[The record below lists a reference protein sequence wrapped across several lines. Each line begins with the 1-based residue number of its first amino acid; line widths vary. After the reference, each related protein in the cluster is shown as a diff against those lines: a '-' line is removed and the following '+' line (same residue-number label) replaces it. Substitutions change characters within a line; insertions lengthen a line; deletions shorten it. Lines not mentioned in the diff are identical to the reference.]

1 MHDDLQ
7 AILQDT
13 LRDTF
18 GHASF
23 RAGQEQVIK
32 SLLAG
37 RSALALFP
45 TGAGKSL
52 CYQLPSL
59 LMDGLTVVISPLIAL
74 MKDQVEALESRGI
87 AAARLDS
94 SLTPAETAGVYE
106 RIRDGRLKL
115 LYIAPERL
123 TNEQFVA
130 RLSRSRVAMM
140 AVDEAHCIS
149 EWGHNFR
156 PEYLRLAH
164 VAKELGIVP
173 VLALTATATPAVAAD
188 IRRAFGIDEADH
200 AQTSFLRPNLAYR
213 VTPCADNDRLGL
225 LTSRLQKRQGA
236 AIVYVTLQKTA
247 EEVAN
252 HLQKNGLDALAYH
265 AGLPDE
271 QRHAAQDAF
280 MNGRA
285 DTIVATIAFGMG
297 IDKADIRA
305 VYHYNLPKTLE
316 NYAQETG
323 RAGRDGRP
331 SVCELLACADDRIVL
346 ENFTYGDT
354 PTPEAIRQLLAQILS
369 PAASQAGRRS
379 EQRPDEFDISL
390 YELAQST
397 DIRPLVI
404 ETVLTHLELAGVLRP
419 LGSFYAT
426 YQFRLLE
433 PESTVM
439 ASHTPERQI
448 FLRKL
453 LHCGKR
459 GTKWTTIDPDIA
471 AAELAEPR
479 DRIVKALGWLSDSG
493 SIELKPSGSRQRFR
507 LTGGMQR
514 DGRGQLDLDSL
525 SQSMQE
531 LFAVREARDLER
543 LQAVLDFAAEPDCLT
558 HRLLRYFGEHV
569 DSRGSEAARVR
580 CGSCT
585 SCEDSLPES
594 SKSGTASRELPVST
608 APEITAAQAAAIE
621 GLVAENRPSLSTPRQ
636 LARFLCGLTSPATS
650 RERLGRHAGFGL
662 LARVPFAI
670 VLTRAASLAERGS
683 SAAELNMSGDCAD

>member
-1 MHDDLQ
+1 MPHDLQ
-7 AILQDT
+7 TVLN
-13 LRDTF
+13 RSF
-18 GHASF
+18 GHSSF
-23 RAGQEQVIK
+23 RDGQEQVIE

-74 MKDQVEALESRGI
+74 MKDQVEALEARGI

-94 SLTPAETAGVYE
+94 SLTPDEAASVYE
-106 RIRDGRLKL
+106 RIRSGTLKL

-123 TNEQFVA
+123 MSEQFVTRLA
-130 RLSRSRVAMM
+130 RTRIAMM

-164 VAKELGIVP
+164 VAEELGISP

-188 IRRAFGIDEADH
+188 IRRAFGIAEADH
-200 AQTSFLRPNLAYR
+200 VQTSFLRPNLAYR
-213 VTPCADNDRLGL
+213 VTPCADKHRLDL
-225 LTSRLQKRQGA
+225 LTSRLQERQGA

-247 EEVAN
+247 EQVAN
-252 HLQKNGLDALAYH
+252 HLQKRGLKALAYH

-271 QRHAAQDAF
+271 KRHAAQDAF
-280 MNGRA
+280 MRGRA

-297 IDKADIRA
+297 IDKADIRG

-316 NYAQETG
+316 NYSQETG
-323 RAGRDGRP
+323 RAGRDGLP
-331 SVCELLACADDRIVL
+331 SVCELLACADDRIAL

-354 PTPEAIRQLLAQILS
+354 PTPEAIRQLLGHILGRTLA
-369 PAASQAGRRS
+369 PAAATTK
-379 EQRPDEFDISL
+379 QRPGQPSGEFDISL
-390 YELAQST
+390 YELSQST

-419 LGSFYAT
+419 LGSFYAG

-433 PESTVM
+433 PESAVL
-439 ASHTPERQI
+439 AKHTPERQA
-448 FLRKL
+448 FLKQL

-459 GTKWTTIDPDIA
+459 GTKWTTIDPEA
-471 AAELAEPR
+471 AAADMAEPR
-479 DRIVKALGWLSDSG
+479 DRIVKALGWLAESG

-507 LTGGMQR
+507 LTGGVQR
-514 DGRGQLDLDSL
+514 NASAQPDLDAL
-525 SQSMQE
+525 THSMQE
-531 LFAVREARDLER
+531 LFAIREARDLER
-543 LQAVLDFAAEPDCLT
+543 LQSVLDFAADRGCLT
-558 HRLLRYFGEHV
+558 QRLLRYFGEDV
-569 DSRGSEAARVR
+569 SPQASNEGQIG
-580 CGSCT
+580 CGGCT
-585 SCEDSLPES
+585 SCDATERGSPES
-594 SKSGTASRELPVST
+594 SAGATREIPSST
-608 APEITAAQAAAIE
+608 AREITTAQAAAIE
-621 GLVAENRPSLSTPRQ
+621 ALVAEDRPSLRTPRQ

-650 RERLGRHAGFGL
+650 RERLGRHAAFGL
-662 LARVPFAI
+662 LASVPFAT
-670 VLTRAASLAERGS
+670 VLAHAECGPT
-683 SAAELNMSGDCAD
+683 A